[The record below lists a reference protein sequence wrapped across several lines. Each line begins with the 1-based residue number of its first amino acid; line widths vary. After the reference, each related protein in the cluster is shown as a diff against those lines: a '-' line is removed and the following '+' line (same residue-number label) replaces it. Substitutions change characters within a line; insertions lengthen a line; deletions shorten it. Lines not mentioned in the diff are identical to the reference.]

1 MRQKI
6 IGDNYATSN
15 NQADL
20 SQRNTRP
27 NARPADYYQHA
38 RFPIAV
44 HAYDLLRL
52 ELFLVRSINRAK
64 DKQFSIALKQETG
77 LEGMTQSLEQAGFMV
92 RPSENPRRAV
102 ENKETE
108 LGVDVSGETNSPA
121 IRIYADQSQLEVNV
135 AGGRIETALNQ
146 LKDARI
152 KNELQRAGVPE
163 RILTPFTV
171 EKVNTAP
178 PKKMSGMFIGTFIG
192 YMFVMFMLMG
202 AMYPAIDMTAG
213 EKERRTMEMLLSSP
227 AGRGEIVLGK
237 ILVAITASFMTSVL
251 GIISFRVSSLLGMNA
266 NRSGQPPQLM
276 MELSL
281 DAKTFVLIFVSSI
294 PMAILAATLMIAIA
308 TMAKSY
314 KEAQSYVTPLFLVAI
329 LPAMVSL
336 LPGVKLNPGMALIP
350 IVNFSLL
357 IKELILGDWAWTS
370 FILSVLSNLIYA
382 AIAFTAA
389 VMVFKNERILFRT

>member
-1 MRQKI
+1 
-6 IGDNYATSN
+6 
-15 NQADL
+15 
-20 SQRNTRP
+20 
-27 NARPADYYQHA
+27 
-38 RFPIAV
+38 
-44 HAYDLLRL
+44 
-52 ELFLVRSINRAK
+52 
-64 DKQFSIALKQETG
+64 
-77 LEGMTQSLEQAGFMV
+77 
-92 RPSENPRRAV
+92 
-102 ENKETE
+102 
-108 LGVDVSGETNSPA
+108 
-121 IRIYADQSQLEVNV
+121 V

-146 LKDARI
+146 LKEARI
-152 KNELQRAGVPE
+152 KNELQRAGLPE

-178 PKKMSGMFIGTFIG
+178 PKKMSGMFIGAFIG

-251 GIISFRVSSLLGMNA
+251 AIISFRVSSLLGMQA
-266 NRSGQPPQLM
+266 NRSGQPPQLI
-276 MELSL
+276 MELPL

-294 PMAILAATLMIAIA
+294 PMAILSATLMIAIA

-314 KEAQSYVTPLFLVAI
+314 KEAQSYVTPLFLVAVI
-329 LPAMVSL
+329 PAMVSL

-357 IKELILGDWAWTS
+357 IKELILGDWSLTS
-370 FILSVLSNLIYA
+370 FTLTVLSNLVYA

>member
-1 MRQKI
+1 MRLQTIKLIYLKETLDLMRDRRTI
-6 IGDNYATSN
+6 ISMLVFPLLVMPMIVLGSNYF
-15 NQADL
+15 L
-20 SQRNTRP
+20 
-27 NARPADYYQHA
+27 
-38 RFPIAV
+38 I
-44 HAYDLLRL
+44 RL
-52 ELFLVRSINRAK
+52 INRAK

-77 LEGMTQSLEQAGFMV
+77 LEGMTQSLEQAGFKV
-92 RPSENPRRAV
+92 RQADNPRRAV

-146 LKDARI
+146 LKEARI

-178 PKKMSGMFIGTFIG
+178 PKKMSGMFIGAFIG

-251 GIISFRVSSLLGMNA
+251 GIISFRVSSFIGMKA

-276 MELSL
+276 MELPL

-294 PMAILAATLMIAIA
+294 PMAILSATLMIAIA

-314 KEAQSYVTPLFLVAI
+314 KEAQSYITPLFLVAVI
-329 LPAMVSL
+329 PAMVSL
-336 LPGVKLNPGMALIP
+336 LPGVKLSPGMALIP

-357 IKELILGDWAWTS
+357 IKELILGDWSWTS
-370 FILSVLSNLIYA
+370 FTLSVLSNLIYA

>member
-1 MRQKI
+1 MRLQTIKLI
-6 IGDNYATSN
+6 YLKET
-15 NQADL
+15 L
-20 SQRNTRP
+20 
-27 NARPADYYQHA
+27 
-38 RFPIAV
+38 
-44 HAYDLLRL
+44 DLLRDRRTIISML
-52 ELFLVRSINRAK
+52 VFPLLVMPMIVLGSNYFLIRLINRAK

-77 LEGMTQSLEQAGFMV
+77 LEGMTQSLEQAGFKV

-121 IRIYADQSQLEVNV
+121 IRIYADQSQLEVTV

-146 LKDARI
+146 LKEARI

-178 PKKMSGMFIGTFIG
+178 PQKMSGMFIGAFIG

-237 ILVAITASFMTSVL
+237 ILVAITASFMTSL
-251 GIISFRVSSLLGMNA
+251 LAIISFRVSSLLVMKA

-276 MELSL
+276 MELPL

-294 PMAILAATLMIAIA
+294 PMAILSATLMIAIA

-314 KEAQSYVTPLFLVAI
+314 KEAQSYVTPLFLVAV

-357 IKELILGDWAWTS
+357 IKELILGDWSWTG
-370 FILSVLSNLIYA
+370 FTLTILSNLIYA

>member
-1 MRQKI
+1 MQLRSIKLI
-6 IGDNYATSN
+6 YLKEI
-15 NQADL
+15 L
-20 SQRNTRP
+20 
-27 NARPADYYQHA
+27 
-38 RFPIAV
+38 
-44 HAYDLLRL
+44 DLLRDRRTIISML
-52 ELFLVRSINRAK
+52 VFPLLVMPMIFLGLSYFLSRSINRAQ
-64 DKQFSIALKQETG
+64 DKQFSVALKQETG
-77 LEGMTQSLEQAGFMV
+77 LEGITTSLEQAGFKV
-92 RPSENPRRAV
+92 RPSDSPRRAV

-108 LGVDVSGETNSPA
+108 LGVDVGGETNGPSV
-121 IRIYADQSQLEVNV
+121 RIYVDQSQLEATV
-135 AGGRIETALNQ
+135 ASGRIETALNQ
-146 LKDARI
+146 LKEAKV

-178 PKKMSGMFIGTFIG
+178 PKKMSGMFIGAMIG

-251 GIISFRVSSLLGMNA
+251 TIISFRVSSLFGMKA
-266 NRSGQPPQLM
+266 IGSGRQLPLM
-276 MELSL
+276 MEIPL
-281 DAKTFVLIFVSSI
+281 DAKTFALIFVSII
-294 PMAILAATLMIAIA
+294 PMAILSATLMIAIA

-314 KEAQSYVTPLFLVAI
+314 KEAQSYLTPLLLVAI

-336 LPGVKLNPGMALIP
+336 LPGVKLNAGMALIP
-350 IVNFSLL
+350 IVNFSQL
-357 IKELILGDWAWTS
+357 IKELILGDWSWTG
-370 FILSVLSNLIYA
+370 FTLTLFSNLIYA

-389 VMVFKNERILFRT
+389 VRVFKNERILFRT

>member
-1 MRQKI
+1 MRLQTIKLIYLKEVLDLMRDRRTI
-6 IGDNYATSN
+6 ISMLVFPLLLMPMIFLGLNY
-15 NQADL
+15 
-20 SQRNTRP
+20 
-27 NARPADYYQHA
+27 
-38 RFPIAV
+38 
-44 HAYDLLRL
+44 
-52 ELFLVRSINRAK
+52 FLIRSINRAK

-77 LEGMTQSLEQAGFMV
+77 LEGMTQSLEQAGFKV
-92 RPSENPRRAV
+92 RPSENTRSAV

-146 LKDARI
+146 LKEARI

-178 PKKMSGMFIGTFIG
+178 PKKMSGMFIGAFIG

-251 GIISFRVSSLLGMNA
+251 AIISFRVSSLLVMKA

-276 MELSL
+276 MELPL

-294 PMAILAATLMIAIA
+294 PMAILSATLMIAIA

-314 KEAQSYVTPLFLVAI
+314 KEAQSYITPLFLVAVI
-329 LPAMVSL
+329 PAMVSL

-357 IKELILGDWAWTS
+357 IKELILGDWSLTS
-370 FILSVLSNLIYA
+370 YTLSVLSNLIYA

>member
-1 MRQKI
+1 MRLQTIKLIYLKEILDLMRDRRTI
-6 IGDNYATSN
+6 ISMLVFPLLLMPMIFLGLNY
-15 NQADL
+15 
-20 SQRNTRP
+20 
-27 NARPADYYQHA
+27 
-38 RFPIAV
+38 FV
-44 HAYDLLRL
+44 
-52 ELFLVRSINRAK
+52 VRSINRAK

-77 LEGMTQSLEQAGFMV
+77 LEGMTQSLEQAGFKV

-108 LGVDVSGETNSPA
+108 LGVDVSGETNNPA

-146 LKDARI
+146 LKEARI

-178 PKKMSGMFIGTFIG
+178 PQKMSGMFIGAFIG

-266 NRSGQPPQLM
+266 NRGGQPPQLM
-276 MELSL
+276 MELTL

-314 KEAQSYVTPLFLVAI
+314 KEAQSYVTPLFLVAV

-357 IKELILGDWAWTS
+357 IKELILGDWSLTS
-370 FILSVLSNLIYA
+370 YTLSVLSNLIYA

-389 VMVFKNERILFRT
+389 VRVFKNERILFRT

>member
-1 MRQKI
+1 MRLQTIKLIYLKEVLDLMRDRRTI
-6 IGDNYATSN
+6 ISMLVFPLLLMPMIFLGLNY
-15 NQADL
+15 
-20 SQRNTRP
+20 
-27 NARPADYYQHA
+27 
-38 RFPIAV
+38 
-44 HAYDLLRL
+44 
-52 ELFLVRSINRAK
+52 FLIRSINRAK

-77 LEGMTQSLEQAGFMV
+77 LEGMTQSLEQAGFKV

-102 ENKETE
+102 EDKETE

-146 LKDARI
+146 LKEARI

-178 PKKMSGMFIGTFIG
+178 PKKMSGMFIGAFIG

-227 AGRGEIVLGK
+227 AGRGEIVFGK
-237 ILVAITASFMTSVL
+237 ILVAITASFMTAVL
-251 GIISFRVSSLLGMNA
+251 GIISFRVSSFLGMKA
-266 NRSGQPPQLM
+266 NSSGQPPQLM
-276 MELSL
+276 MELPL
-281 DAKTFVLIFVSSI
+281 DAKTFVLIFVSSV

-314 KEAQSYVTPLFLVAI
+314 KEAQTYITPLFLVAVI
-329 LPAMVSL
+329 PAMVSL

-357 IKELILGDWAWTS
+357 IKELILGDWSWTS
-370 FILSVLSNLIYA
+370 FTLSVLSNLIYA

>member
-1 MRQKI
+1 MRLQTIKLI
-6 IGDNYATSN
+6 YLKEI
-15 NQADL
+15 L
-20 SQRNTRP
+20 
-27 NARPADYYQHA
+27 
-38 RFPIAV
+38 
-44 HAYDLLRL
+44 DLLRDRRTIISMVVFPL
-52 ELFLVRSINRAK
+52 LVMPMIFLGLNYFLFRSINRAK
-64 DKQFSIALKQETG
+64 DKQFSIAYKQETG
-77 LEGMTQSLEQAGFMV
+77 LEGMTTSLEQAGFKV
-92 RPSENPRRAV
+92 KPSDDPRRAV

-108 LGVDVSGETNSPA
+108 LGVYVGGETNSPA
-121 IRIYADQSQLEVNV
+121 IRIYADQSQLEVTV
-135 AGGRIETALNQ
+135 AGGRIEAALNQ
-146 LKDARI
+146 LKEARI

-178 PKKMSGMFIGTFIG
+178 PQKMSGMFIGTVIG

-237 ILVAITASFMTSVL
+237 ILVAITASFMTTVL
-251 GIISFRVSSLLGMNA
+251 AIISFRVSSILGMKA
-266 NRSGQPPQLM
+266 ISSGQQPQLM
-276 MELSL
+276 MQLSL
-281 DAKTFVLIFVSSI
+281 DAKTFVLIFVSII
-294 PMAILAATLMIAIA
+294 PMAVLSATLMIAIA
-308 TMAKSY
+308 TLAKSY
-314 KEAQSYVTPLFLVAI
+314 KEAQSYLAPLLLIAI

-357 IKELILGDWAWTS
+357 IKELILGDWSWIS
-370 FILSVLSNLIYA
+370 FTLTVLSNLIYA

>member
-1 MRQKI
+1 MRLQTIKLIYLKETLDLMRDRRTI
-6 IGDNYATSN
+6 ISMLVFPLLLMPMIFLGLNY
-15 NQADL
+15 
-20 SQRNTRP
+20 
-27 NARPADYYQHA
+27 
-38 RFPIAV
+38 
-44 HAYDLLRL
+44 
-52 ELFLVRSINRAK
+52 FLIRSINRAK

-77 LEGMTQSLEQAGFMV
+77 LEGMTQSLEQAGFKV

-146 LKDARI
+146 LKEARI

-178 PKKMSGMFIGTFIG
+178 PKKMSGMFIGAFIG

-251 GIISFRVSSLLGMNA
+251 AIISFRVSSILGMQA

-276 MELSL
+276 MELPL

-294 PMAILAATLMIAIA
+294 PMAILSATLMIAIA

-314 KEAQSYVTPLFLVAI
+314 KEAQSYITPLFLVAVI
-329 LPAMVSL
+329 PAMVSL

-357 IKELILGDWAWTS
+357 IKELILGDWSWTS
-370 FILSVLSNLIYA
+370 FTLSVLSNLIYA

>member
-1 MRQKI
+1 MRLQTIKLI
-6 IGDNYATSN
+6 YLKET
-15 NQADL
+15 L
-20 SQRNTRP
+20 
-27 NARPADYYQHA
+27 
-38 RFPIAV
+38 
-44 HAYDLLRL
+44 DLLRDRRTIISML
-52 ELFLVRSINRAK
+52 VFPLLLMPMIVLGSNYFLIRLINRAK

-77 LEGMTQSLEQAGFMV
+77 LEGMTQSLEQAGFKV

-121 IRIYADQSQLEVNV
+121 IRIYADQSQLEATV
-135 AGGRIETALNQ
+135 ASGRIEAALNQ
-146 LKDARI
+146 LKEARI

-178 PKKMSGMFIGTFIG
+178 PKKMSGMFIGAFIG

-237 ILVAITASFMTSVL
+237 ILVAITASFMTSL
-251 GIISFRVSSLLGMNA
+251 LAIISFRVSSLLVMKA

-276 MELSL
+276 MELPL

-294 PMAILAATLMIAIA
+294 PMAILSATLMIAIA

-314 KEAQSYVTPLFLVAI
+314 KEAQSYVTPLFLVAV

-357 IKELILGDWAWTS
+357 IKELILGDWSWTS

>member
-1 MRQKI
+1 MRLQTIKLIYLKEVLDLMRDRRTI
-6 IGDNYATSN
+6 ISMLVFPLLLMPMIFLGLNY
-15 NQADL
+15 
-20 SQRNTRP
+20 
-27 NARPADYYQHA
+27 
-38 RFPIAV
+38 
-44 HAYDLLRL
+44 
-52 ELFLVRSINRAK
+52 FLIRSINRAK

-77 LEGMTQSLEQAGFMV
+77 LQGMTQSLEQAGFKV

-102 ENKETE
+102 EDKETE

-146 LKDARI
+146 LKEARI

-178 PKKMSGMFIGTFIG
+178 PKKMSGMFIGAFIG

-251 GIISFRVSSLLGMNA
+251 AIISFRVSSLLGMQA
-266 NRSGQPPQLM
+266 NRSGQPPQLI
-276 MELSL
+276 MELPL
-281 DAKTFVLIFVSSI
+281 DAKTFVLIFVSSV

-314 KEAQSYVTPLFLVAI
+314 KEAQSYVTPLFLIAV

-336 LPGVKLNPGMALIP
+336 LPGVKLNAGMALIP

-357 IKELILGDWAWTS
+357 IKELILGDWSWTS
-370 FILSVLSNLIYA
+370 FTLSVLSNLIYA

>member
-1 MRQKI
+1 MRLQTIKLIYLKEVLDLMRDRRTI
-6 IGDNYATSN
+6 ISMLVFPLLLMPMIFLGLNY
-15 NQADL
+15 
-20 SQRNTRP
+20 
-27 NARPADYYQHA
+27 
-38 RFPIAV
+38 
-44 HAYDLLRL
+44 
-52 ELFLVRSINRAK
+52 FLIRSINRAK

-77 LEGMTQSLEQAGFMV
+77 LEGMTQSLEQAGFKV

-102 ENKETE
+102 EDKETE

-146 LKDARI
+146 LKEARI

-178 PKKMSGMFIGTFIG
+178 PKKMSGMFIGAFIG

-251 GIISFRVSSLLGMNA
+251 AIISFRVSSLLGMQA
-266 NRSGQPPQLM
+266 NRSGQPPQLI
-276 MELSL
+276 MELPL
-281 DAKTFVLIFVSSI
+281 DAKTFVLIFVSSV

-314 KEAQSYVTPLFLVAI
+314 KEAQSYVTPLFLIAV

-336 LPGVKLNPGMALIP
+336 LPGVKLNAGMALIP

-357 IKELILGDWAWTS
+357 IKELILGDWSWTS
-370 FILSVLSNLIYA
+370 FTLSVLSNLIYA

>member
-1 MRQKI
+1 MQLKLI
-6 IGDNYATSN
+6 KLIY
-15 NQADL
+15 L
-20 SQRNTRP
+20 KE
-27 NARPADYYQHA
+27 
-38 RFPIAV
+38 IL
-44 HAYDLLRL
+44 DLLRDRRTIISML
-52 ELFLVRSINRAK
+52 VFPLLFIPLIFLGVSYFLSRSINRAQ
-64 DKQFSIALKQETG
+64 DKQFNLALKQETG
-77 LEGMTQSLEQAGFMV
+77 LEGIATSLEQAGFNV
-92 RPSENPRRAV
+92 RPSDNPRRAV

-121 IRIYADQSQLEVNV
+121 IRIYADQSQLEATV
-135 AGGRIETALNQ
+135 ASGRIEAALNQ
-146 LKDARI
+146 LKEARI

-178 PKKMSGMFIGTFIG
+178 PQKMSGMFIGAMIG

-213 EKERRTMEMLLSSP
+213 EKERRTMEMLISSP

-251 GIISFRVSSLLGMNA
+251 AIISFRVSSLLAMKA
-266 NRSGQPPQLM
+266 NTSGQPPQLM
-276 MELSL
+276 MELPL

-294 PMAILAATLMIAIA
+294 PMAILSATLMIAIA
-308 TMAKSY
+308 TTAKSY
-314 KEAQSYVTPLFLVAI
+314 KEAQSYITPLFLVAVI
-329 LPAMVSL
+329 PAMGSL

-357 IKELILGDWAWTS
+357 IKELILGDWSLTG
-370 FILSVLSNLIYA
+370 FTLSVLSNLIYA

-389 VMVFKNERILFRT
+389 VTVFKNERILFRT

>member
-1 MRQKI
+1 MRDRRTI
-6 IGDNYATSN
+6 ISMLVFPLLLMPMIFLGLNY
-15 NQADL
+15 
-20 SQRNTRP
+20 
-27 NARPADYYQHA
+27 
-38 RFPIAV
+38 
-44 HAYDLLRL
+44 
-52 ELFLVRSINRAK
+52 FLIRSINRAK

-77 LEGMTQSLEQAGFMV
+77 LEGMTQSLEQAGFKV
-92 RPSENPRRAV
+92 RQSENPRRAV

-146 LKDARI
+146 LKEARI

-178 PKKMSGMFIGTFIG
+178 PKKMSGMFIGAFIG

-251 GIISFRVSSLLGMNA
+251 AIISFRVSSILGMQA

-276 MELSL
+276 MELPL

-294 PMAILAATLMIAIA
+294 PMAILSATLMIAIA

-314 KEAQSYVTPLFLVAI
+314 KEAQSYITPLFLVAVI
-329 LPAMVSL
+329 PAMVSL

-357 IKELILGDWAWTS
+357 IKELFLGDWSWTS
-370 FILSVLSNLIYA
+370 FTLSVLSNLIYA

>member
-1 MRQKI
+1 MRLQTIKLI
-6 IGDNYATSN
+6 YLKET
-15 NQADL
+15 L
-20 SQRNTRP
+20 
-27 NARPADYYQHA
+27 
-38 RFPIAV
+38 
-44 HAYDLLRL
+44 DLLRDRRTIISML
-52 ELFLVRSINRAK
+52 VFPLLVMPMIFLGLNYFLIRSINRAK

-77 LEGMTQSLEQAGFMV
+77 LEGMTQSLEQAGFKV

-146 LKDARI
+146 LKEARI

-178 PKKMSGMFIGTFIG
+178 PKKMSGMFIGAFIG

-266 NRSGQPPQLM
+266 NRGGQPPQLM
-276 MELSL
+276 MELTL

-314 KEAQSYVTPLFLVAI
+314 KEAQTYITPLFLVAVI
-329 LPAMVSL
+329 PAMVSL

-357 IKELILGDWAWTS
+357 IKELILGDWSWTS
-370 FILSVLSNLIYA
+370 FTLSVLSNLLYA

>member
-1 MRQKI
+1 MRLQTIKLIYLKEILDLMRDRRTI
-6 IGDNYATSN
+6 ISMLVFPLLFMPMIFLGLNY
-15 NQADL
+15 
-20 SQRNTRP
+20 
-27 NARPADYYQHA
+27 
-38 RFPIAV
+38 
-44 HAYDLLRL
+44 
-52 ELFLVRSINRAK
+52 FLVRSINRAK

-77 LEGMTQSLEQAGFMV
+77 LEGMTQSLEQAGFKV

-102 ENKETE
+102 EDKETE

-146 LKDARI
+146 LKEARI

-178 PKKMSGMFIGTFIG
+178 PKKMSGMFIGAFIG

-276 MELSL
+276 MELPL
-281 DAKTFVLIFVSSI
+281 DAKSFVLIFVSSI
-294 PMAILAATLMIAIA
+294 PMAILSATLMIAIA

-370 FILSVLSNLIYA
+370 FTLTLLSNLLYA